1 MSGEFQAVKQYEYDR
16 GKKSGM
22 IKPRKKVEVA
32 KSLVGGEAKV
42 NPTNELTRYHFYELI
57 IRLACLKYGR

>member
-1 MSGEFQAVKQYEYDR
+1 
-16 GKKSGM
+16 M